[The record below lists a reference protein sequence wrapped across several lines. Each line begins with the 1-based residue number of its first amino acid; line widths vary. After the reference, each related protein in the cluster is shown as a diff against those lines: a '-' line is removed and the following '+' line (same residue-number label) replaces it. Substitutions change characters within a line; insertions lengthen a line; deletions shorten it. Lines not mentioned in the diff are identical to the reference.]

1 MHRQHLVPRSEE
13 QGNATLLHAPCEIRT
28 NQMRVER
35 KKKPRITLASQ
46 VIVALLLG
54 LAAGVFFGEL
64 VAPLKIVGDVFIR
77 LLQIT
82 VIPYITIALIT
93 AIGGLDYQEVKRLA
107 RNGGR
112 VLLLL
117 WGIVLIVIIAIP
129 LSFPDWPS
137 ASFFSESLAQEAS
150 PPDFLRLYIPSNPF
164 FSLANGI
171 VPAVVVFAILMGAAV
186 IKLARKQELLRPLS
200 VISEGL
206 MKITGWV
213 SKLTPI
219 GVFALIAHAAGTISG
234 EDLAR
239 LRVFMVIY
247 VTIALIL
254 SLWLL
259 PALIAAVTPL
269 RYRDIIPYLRTPLIT
284 AFATGSS
291 LVVLPMLMERGKE
304 IIGRTEQQVV
314 VDADLDFRG
323 KAVEEAKASVDTLI
337 PAAYAFPSMGSVLS
351 LSFVLFGGW
360 YIGVPVPFEQ
370 YGLVVGAGLASLFGG
385 TVLAIPFLLDLLNLP
400 AELFQVFLSVDVLT
414 SRFGTLL
421 AAMHLITVGL
431 IGGYAMEGLIR
442 FQPMRLLKVA
452 AISVLLL
459 GGALGIVRAYF
470 TYIAVA
476 PYTKAE
482 QLASLHLLRTPQSA
496 IVYRKVEE
504 GAKMKPGKP
513 RTALEIIDQGTLR
526 VCYLPHNYPMS
537 FFNDQGDLVGFDIE
551 MAHGLAKDLNVTL
564 ELLPVSNLREAPQ
577 ALASGYCDILMSSVL
592 VNAAWAA
599 AGVSFSEPVD
609 DFTVGLIVPSARRGA
624 FNTWASI
631 AAAEP
636 ARFAVSGFTLPGDMS
651 PILAEHEVIE
661 LETGEALNAFF
672 ESGGEG
678 FEALLDSAE
687 EGSAWTILYPTFAVV
702 VPRPI
707 IRLAVAYAVDQDNEE
722 LLNMLDAWLM
732 QIRRNDVIDDLYD
745 YWIQGKIKQVQPRR
759 WSVIRDVLH
768 WVD

>member
-1 MHRQHLVPRSEE
+1 MKTRAE
-13 QGNATLLHAPCEIRT
+13 
-28 NQMRVER
+28 
-35 KKKPRITLASQ
+35 KPRITLASQ
-46 VIVALLLG
+46 VIIALLLG
-54 LAAGVFFGEL
+54 IATGVFFGEI
-64 VAPLKIVGDVFIR
+64 VAPLKIVGDIFIN
-77 LLQIT
+77 LLRIT
-82 VIPYITIALIT
+82 VIPYITVALIN
-93 AIGGLDYQEVKRLA
+93 AIGRLDYREVKLIA
-107 RNGGR
+107 RHGGS

-117 WGIVLIVIIAIP
+117 WGIVLLVIIVIP

-137 ASFFSESLAQEAS
+137 ASFFSKSLAQEVP
-150 PPDFLRLYIPSNPF
+150 PPDFLGLYIPSNPF

-171 VPAVVVFAILMGAAV
+171 VPAVVVFSVLLGVAM
-186 IKLARKQELLRPLS
+186 IKLSRKHDLLGPLA
-200 VISEGL
+200 VVAEGL

-213 SKLTPI
+213 AKLTPI
-219 GVFALIAHAAGTISG
+219 GVFALIAYAAGTISA

-239 LRVFMVIY
+239 LRVFMAIY
-247 VTIALIL
+247 VTISLIL

-284 AFATGSS
+284 AFATGST
-291 LVVLPMLMERGKE
+291 LVVLPLLMERGKE

-323 KAVEEAKASVDTLI
+323 KAVEQAKASVDTLI
-337 PAAYAFPSMGSVLS
+337 PAAYTFPSMGTALS

-360 YIGVPVPFEQ
+360 YIGAPVALEQ

-400 AELFQVFLSVDVLT
+400 AELFQVFLSVDVLA

-431 IGGYAMEGLIR
+431 IGAYAMEGLIR
-442 FQPMRLLKVA
+442 VQPMRLLKVA

-459 GGALGIVRAYF
+459 GSALGIIRAYY

-482 QLASLHLLRTPQSA
+482 QLASLHLLRTRQPA
-496 IVYRKVEE
+496 IVYREVEE

-526 VCYLPHNYPMS
+526 VCYLPHNFPMS
-537 FFNDQGDLVGFDIE
+537 FFNDRGDLVGFDIE

-564 ELLPVSNLREAPQ
+564 ELLPVNKMPEAPQ

-599 AGVSFSEPVD
+599 AGVSFSEPVQ
-609 DFTVGLIVPSARRGA
+609 P
-624 FNTWASI
+624 
-631 AAAEP
+631 P
-636 ARFAVSGFTLPGDMS
+636 
-651 PILAEHEVIE
+651 
-661 LETGEALNAFF
+661 
-672 ESGGEG
+672 
-678 FEALLDSAE
+678 
-687 EGSAWTILYPTFAVV
+687 
-702 VPRPI
+702 
-707 IRLAVAYAVDQDNEE
+707 
-722 LLNMLDAWLM
+722 
-732 QIRRNDVIDDLYD
+732 IDDLPARTTSGYRSSPKRASEAPPAACSRA
-745 YWIQGKIKQVQPRR
+745 GAPG
-759 WSVIRDVLH
+759 
-768 WVD
+768 